1 MISNYFRTALRNVQ
15 RHPVHTLLNL
25 GGLSIGM
32 ACAILILLWVQDEWS
47 YDRHI
52 KNADDIYRVI
62 ENENPVDKAS
72 MIVPVPG
79 ALASGLKEQY
89 PEIIR
94 SARYI
99 PEIPLTLQ
107 KGQEFIE
114 EKVAVADAH
123 FLKIF
128 DICLLE
134 GDIQTA
140 LSDPHNIILTEE
152 TARKF
157 FGNVAVVGKT
167 IPSRGFD
174 MKVTGVI
181 KDNPNHSHIQFK
193 YLVSLLLLEEFG
205 GNTDGWN
212 ERFHVYVQLREG
224 VSVYSMNEKIKD
236 FVKIHVNGSSSEI
249 FLQNIQKIHLFSAN
263 KYAYDVSGNGDIQ
276 YVRILGWVAI
286 FILLIACI
294 NFMNLST
301 AQSSMRAKEIGV
313 RKLAGAGRKKLIFQF
328 MGESLIIVLVAH
340 ILSMILVELLLP
352 AFNHLS
358 GKDLVVHYGSM
369 RLYASLL
376 SVIILCGLLAG
387 SYPALFLSSLKPLQI
402 FKGIYTESAGN
413 IKFRRYLVI
422 FQFTLSVA
430 LIICTITVGKQLHYM
445 QSKNPGFNRN
455 HMGYFMFPTRP
466 GDPRLESIK
475 RELEERP
482 EITDVTKGHN
492 PINFANAINGF
503 NWVGKEQEHDMP
515 IYFLDVDADYAKTFQ
530 MVMQRGRFFSS
541 AFPTDSFAVVI
552 NEQAASLLAF
562 NNPLGEKITTPWGA
576 TFDIIG
582 IVKDF
587 HFKSLHYKIEPLI
600 MHISPS
606 NTFFIR
612 MKAGDNTAML
622 ESVNNIFQSYN
633 PGLPLDFHFMDSDFE
648 GQYQTER
655 KMRKIFLCFSLL
667 AVLISCLGLIGL
679 SSFMTERRTKEIG
692 IRKANGAK
700 SSQIFLL
707 LSKQYMLWILISIM
721 VASPVAWYFMHKW
734 LRNFAYRTEMGIQI
748 FLWAGAM
755 AMVIAFATVGFKSYQ
770 SAAKNPVK
778 ALRYE

>member
-15 RHPVHTLLNL
+15 RHPVHTFLNL

-32 ACAILILLWVQDEWS
+32 ACAILILLWVEDEWS

-52 KNADDIYRVI
+52 KNASNIYRVI
-62 ENENPVDKAS
+62 ENENPADKGS

-114 EKVAVADAH
+114 ETVAVADGD
-123 FLKIF
+123 FLKMF
-128 DICLLE
+128 DIRLLE

-157 FGNVAVVGKT
+157 FGRVAVVGKT
-167 IPSRGFD
+167 ISSRGFD

-181 KDNPNHSHIQFK
+181 KDQPYHSHIQFK
-193 YLVSLLLLEEFG
+193 YLISIQLIKEFG
-205 GNTDGWN
+205 GNIDGWN
-212 ERFHVYVQLREG
+212 ERFHIYVQLKKG
-224 VSVYSMNEKIKD
+224 VSGNSMNEKIRDYLKS
-236 FVKIHVNGSSSEI
+236 HVNGSSSEI
-249 FLQNIQKIHLFSAN
+249 FLQNIRKIHLFSAG
-263 KYAYDVSGNGDIQ
+263 KYAYDVRGNGDIQ
-276 YVRILGWVAI
+276 YVRILGWVAL

-313 RKLAGAGRKKLIFQF
+313 RKLAGAGRKKLIVQF

-352 AFNHLS
+352 SFNNLS

-369 RLYASLL
+369 RLHAGLL
-376 SVIILCGLLAG
+376 SVIILCGLVAG

-402 FKGIYTESAGN
+402 LKGIYAESAAN
-413 IKFRRYLVI
+413 IRFSSYLVI

-430 LIICTITVGKQLHYM
+430 LIICTMTVGKQLHYM
-445 QSKNPGFNRN
+445 LDKNPGFNRN
-455 HMGYFMFPTRP
+455 HVGYFMFPTRP
-466 GDPRLESIK
+466 GDPRLESLK
-475 RELEERP
+475 RELKEQP

-492 PINFANAINGF
+492 PVNFLNAINGF
-503 NWVGKEQEHDMP
+503 RWTGKDQGHDMP
-515 IYFLDVDADYAKTFQ
+515 IYFMDVDVDYAKTFQ
-530 MVMQRGRFFSS
+530 MEMQSGRFFST
-541 AFPTDSFAVVI
+541 AFPTDSFKIVI

-582 IVKDF
+582 VVKDF

-612 MKAGDNTAML
+612 MKAGNNSNLL
-622 ESVNNIFQSYN
+622 ESVNRIFQSYN
-633 PGLPLDFHFMDSDFE
+633 PGLPLDFHYMDSDFE

-655 KMRKIFLCFSLL
+655 KMRKIFICFSLL

-700 SSQIFLL
+700 SNQIFLL
-707 LSKQYMLWILISIM
+707 LSKQYMLWVLISIM
-721 VASPVAWYFMHKW
+721 IASPVAWYFMHKW

-748 FLWAGAM
+748 FLLAGVTAL
-755 AMVIAFATVGFKSYQ
+755 VIAFATVGFKSYQ
-770 SAAKNPVK
+770 SASKNPVK